1 MGSNFQRGSLCLCY
15 VSNRKNKYDN
25 LHVNTHQCKH
35 KHALQQTNRTNSR
48 MTANATLC
56 LTNTAVTRQS
66 QISHS
71 GNELISHHRRLY
83 LLPGWESV
91 AGEECHWQVCCS
103 WIITFLAQICHN
115 HQKKDTGRRCNSNF
129 LSGGR
134 APCTITAHV
143 TAGATNWIARWR
155 CDWWVN

>member
-1 MGSNFQRGSLCLCY
+1 MGSNSQRASLCLCY
-15 VSNRKNKYDN
+15 VSNRKNKYAN
-25 LHVNTHQCKH
+25 LHVNTHERNTNMLFNRQTERIQEW
-35 KHALQQTNRTNSR
+35 QQTWPCASPILPWQGKVR
-48 MTANATLC
+48 
-56 LTNTAVTRQS
+56 
-66 QISHS
+66 SHS

-103 WIITFLAQICHN
+103 WIISFLAQICHN

-134 APCTITAHV
+134 APCTITTHV
-143 TAGATNWIARWR
+143 TAGATNWIARCP